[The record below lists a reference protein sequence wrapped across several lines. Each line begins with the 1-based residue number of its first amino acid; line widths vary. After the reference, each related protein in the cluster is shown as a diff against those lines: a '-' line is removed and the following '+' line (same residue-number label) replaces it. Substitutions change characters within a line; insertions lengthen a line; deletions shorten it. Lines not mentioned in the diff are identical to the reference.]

1 MSAGIFISSVV
12 LALVVLPLL
21 AWKWNIQI
29 KTAILGAV
37 SFGVITGLIV
47 NWMQGTVIDLHMVF
61 LVLIELIFLLI
72 LTLIVILVRFYRDPE
87 RIPKETQNVILSP
100 ADGKVIY
107 VNNVEEGSSLVAT
120 KGKTKFHLDD
130 ITSTNL
136 PANAA
141 CMVGIDMNVLNVHV
155 NRAPIE
161 GEVTLQKRTKGRFM
175 SLRKPE
181 SDIMNERVTTVIS
194 NGKFEVGVVQISSR
208 LVRKILSYVNKG
220 ETLNIGQRI
229 GSIVFGSQVNIV
241 IPKLDNL
248 RVEVEVD
255 DEVKA
260 GISVIA
266 RYRISEVFQND

>member
-21 AWKWNIQI
+21 AWKWNIKI
-29 KTAILGAV
+29 KTAILGGV
-37 SFGVITGLIV
+37 IFGVITGLIV

-61 LVLIELIFLLI
+61 LVLIELILLLI

-87 RIPKETQNVILSP
+87 RTPKETQNVILSP

-120 KGKTKFHLDD
+120 KGKRKFHLDD

-266 RYRISEVFQND
+266 RYRISEVLKND

>member
-61 LVLIELIFLLI
+61 LVLIELILLLI

-87 RIPKETQNVILSP
+87 RTPKETQNVILSP

-208 LVRKILSYVNKG
+208 LVRKIISYVNKG
-220 ETLNIGQRI
+220 ETLNISQRI

-266 RYRISEVFQND
+266 RYRISEVLKND